1 MFQLLHSEVAPL
13 VWDEEHRSPTVQKIL
28 QALMDI
34 ILGQV
39 CDFIFVTKVS
49 VLCLSIYVFFY
60 FLHSNTNILTS
71 YRLVTVVSCI

>member
-39 CDFIFVTKVS
+39 CDYTLLPKY
-49 VLCLSIYVFFY
+49 LY
-60 FLHSNTNILTS
+60 FA
-71 YRLVTVVSCI
+71 

>member
-1 MFQLLHSEVAPL
+1 MCLQMFQLLHSEVAPL

-39 CDFIFVTKVS
+39 CDYTLLPKHP
-49 VLCLSIYVFFY
+49 Y
-60 FLHSNTNILTS
+60 FA
-71 YRLVTVVSCI
+71 

>member
-1 MFQLLHSEVAPL
+1 MQVCLQMFQLLHSEVAPL

-39 CDFIFVTKVS
+39 CDYTLLPKH
-49 VLCLSIYVFFY
+49 LY
-60 FLHSNTNILTS
+60 FA
-71 YRLVTVVSCI
+71 